1 MGLIRK
7 IRDKSDPW
15 GARLEKQRKTR
26 HPDAK
31 GGPEDEGGV
40 LRRRRMFGKV
50 FSQKPLK

>member
-31 GGPEDEGGV
+31 EDQGGEDKV
-40 LRRRRMFGKV
+40 LRRRRMFGNV
-50 FSQKPLK
+50 FSSKPPK

>member
-1 MGLIRK
+1 MGLIRR

-26 HPDAK
+26 HPEAK
-31 GGPEDEGGV
+31 GGRGEDGDT

>member
-1 MGLIRK
+1 MGLIRNV
-7 IRDKSDPW
+7 RDKSDPW

-31 GGPEDEGGV
+31 SGPEDEGEI

-50 FSQKPLK
+50 FSPKPLK